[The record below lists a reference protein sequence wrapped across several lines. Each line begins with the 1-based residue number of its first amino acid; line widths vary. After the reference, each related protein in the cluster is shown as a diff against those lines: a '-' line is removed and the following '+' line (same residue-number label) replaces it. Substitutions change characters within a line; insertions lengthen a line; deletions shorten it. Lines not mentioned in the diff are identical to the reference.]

1 MRQTILEFD
10 DGAVSH
16 SLVKVKVEDLDEW
29 DTTHDPRVNY
39 WHRVRPPKISN
50 PKTTLKSRSSYIGNR
65 VIERVSRMYLMH
77 FIKRSTL

>member
-29 DTTHDPRVNY
+29 DTTHDPTGKLLA
-39 WHRVRPPKISN
+39 PS
-50 PKTTLKSRSSYIGNR
+50 TTTEDFEPENDLD
-65 VIERVSRMYLMH
+65 
-77 FIKRSTL
+77 IKV